1 MRKFTIAV
9 IAVVA
14 LMLFSGMLLAQE
26 QKEIKMRKEIKR
38 RDSICLDL
46 DEAQKAQLHELKYE
60 LKLAVIDLKADLQKL
75 KLELKYEMM
84 KDEPAKKTVDKLVT
98 DIGATQTK
106 MKKLHIDLAFKA
118 KKILKPEQWKKFIK
132 QHMQKGRRGSGGCC
146 SPGGHS
152 GMHQKRMRILRGG
165 AGCGSQCGPGYGSGC
180 GPGRGSGKGHKCGP
194 GRLQGHSCGP
204 ECGQGMEFL
213 FSPGCWGEMGFGG
226 GEHEMIW
233 FEGGHG
239 EEVTRHIEIIKEDS
253 GRI

>member
-26 QKEIKMRKEIKR
+26 QKEIKVHKEIKYKAACKTA
-38 RDSICLDL
+38 CLGL
-46 DEAQKAQLHELKYE
+46 DDEQKAKLHELKYE
-60 LKLAVIDLKADLQKL
+60 LKLASIDLKADLQKL
-75 KLELKYEMM
+75 KLELKHEMM

-132 QHMQKGRRGSGGCC
+132 QHMAQ
-146 SPGGHS
+146 GHS
-152 GMHQKRMRILRGG
+152 GRGRCGSMGHGGMMQKRMKIMRGG
-165 AGCGSQCGPGYGSGC
+165 AGCGSRCGSGRGSGC
-180 GPGRGSGKGHKCGP
+180 GPGCCG
-194 GRLQGHSCGP
+194 GV
-204 ECGQGMEFL
+204 GM
-213 FSPGCWGEMGFGG
+213 GG

-233 FEGGHG
+233 FEGGGG
-239 EEVTRHIEIIKEDS
+239 EGITKHIEIIMEEDS
-253 GRI
+253 GSI